1 MKEKILT
8 GIQWFDKNEKY
19 LLSAA
24 GILYVALT
32 ILSWCLLFKLS
43 DSMINEIAVI
53 GLSVIRKCVF
63 IVFGCTVA
71 NDIYHKRLD
80 WKLAGGFF
88 LLSVL
93 VTFFSKNAEP
103 VKMAFAILALSRL
116 PFQWTLRDFYNA
128 QRFILL
134 LVVVMAAL
142 GVIENALYDKERMR
156 FGLGFDSSSTSAV
169 LLFHILVFYECIR
182 SRKWTNSEVYLYVLS
197 IVLIYIATN
206 SRFIFIMSLLY
217 LAVIWIRPHIKKSR
231 KWTNSEV
238 YLYVLSIVLIYI
250 ATNSRF
256 IFIMSLL
263 YLAVIWI
270 RPHIKKEYWTNQ
282 WTKWIL
288 TVLPFAILAG
298 SLLLFA
304 IYDSHNTIWQSLN
317 GLFSDRFKYGHEA
330 LFKYGFTVF
339 GQPIVWSGNNYFNL
353 PVAYNYVDNS
363 YVKFILEFGV
373 VFALVYLGFI
383 SFGLWNFLKKGSYR
397 KIIAL
402 MFLVIMGTVESFLFM
417 LVFNPFLIYGFKMMN
432 DWVLKRT
439 AQRRLER
446 SL

>member
-1 MKEKILT
+1 MKEKIST

-19 LLSAA
+19 LLSVA

-43 DSMINEIAVI
+43 DSMVNEIAVI

-63 IVFGCTVA
+63 IVFGCTIA

-80 WKLAGGFF
+80 WRLAGGFF

-217 LAVIWIRPHIKKSR
+217 LA
-231 KWTNSEV
+231 
-238 YLYVLSIVLIYI
+238 
-250 ATNSRF
+250 A
-256 IFIMSLL
+256 
-263 YLAVIWI
+263 IWI

-288 TVLPFAILAG
+288 TVVPFAILAG

-373 VFALVYLGFI
+373 VFALIYLGFI

>member
-43 DSMINEIAVI
+43 DSMINEMAVI

-63 IVFGCTVA
+63 IVFGCTIA

-88 LLSVL
+88 SLSVL

-103 VKMAFAILALSRL
+103 VKMVFAILALSRL

-197 IVLIYIATN
+197 IMLIYIATN

-217 LAVIWIRPHIKKSR
+217 LAAIWIRPHIKK
-231 KWTNSEV
+231 K
-238 YLYVLSIVLIYI
+238 
-250 ATNSRF
+250 
-256 IFIMSLL
+256 
-263 YLAVIWI
+263 
-270 RPHIKKEYWTNQ
+270 YWTNQ
-282 WTKWIL
+282 WTKRIL

-317 GLFSDRFKYGHEA
+317 DLFSDRFKYGHEA
-330 LFKYGFTVF
+330 MFKYGFTVF

-383 SFGLWNFLKKGSYR
+383 SFGLWNFFKKGSYR

-402 MFLVIMGTVESFLFM
+402 TFLVIMGTVESFLFM

-432 DWVLKRT
+432 DWVMKRT

>member
-1 MKEKILT
+1 MLANTCQRKEAKMKEKIST

-19 LLSAA
+19 LLSVA

-43 DSMINEIAVI
+43 DSMVNEIAVI

-63 IVFGCTVA
+63 IVFGCTIA

-80 WKLAGGFF
+80 WRLAGGFF

-217 LAVIWIRPHIKKSR
+217 LA
-231 KWTNSEV
+231 
-238 YLYVLSIVLIYI
+238 
-250 ATNSRF
+250 A
-256 IFIMSLL
+256 
-263 YLAVIWI
+263 IWI

-288 TVLPFAILAG
+288 TVVPFAILAG

>member
-1 MKEKILT
+1 MKERFST

-80 WKLAGGFF
+80 WRLAGGFF

-217 LAVIWIRPHIKKSR
+217 LAVIWIRPHIKK
-231 KWTNSEV
+231 K
-238 YLYVLSIVLIYI
+238 
-250 ATNSRF
+250 
-256 IFIMSLL
+256 
-263 YLAVIWI
+263 
-270 RPHIKKEYWTNQ
+270 YWTNQ
-282 WTKWIL
+282 WTKRIL

-304 IYDSHNTIWQSLN
+304 IYDSHNTIWQALN
-317 GLFSDRFKYGHEA
+317 DLLSDRFKYGHEA

-383 SFGLWNFLKKGSYR
+383 SFGLWNFFKKGSYR

-402 MFLVIMGTVESFLFM
+402 TFLVIMGTVESFLFM

-432 DWVLKRT
+432 DWVVKRT

>member
-63 IVFGCTVA
+63 IVFGCTVV

-217 LAVIWIRPHIKKSR
+217 LAVIWIRPHIKK
-231 KWTNSEV
+231 K
-238 YLYVLSIVLIYI
+238 
-250 ATNSRF
+250 
-256 IFIMSLL
+256 
-263 YLAVIWI
+263 
-270 RPHIKKEYWTNQ
+270 YWTNQ
-282 WTKWIL
+282 WTKRIL

-304 IYDSHNTIWQSLN
+304 IYDSHNTIWQALN
-317 GLFSDRFKYGHEA
+317 DLLSDRFKYGHEA

-383 SFGLWNFLKKGSYR
+383 SFGLWNFFKKGSYR

-402 MFLVIMGTVESFLFM
+402 TFLVIMGTVESFLFM

-432 DWVLKRT
+432 DWVVKRT

>member
-1 MKEKILT
+1 MKEKIST

-19 LLSAA
+19 LLSVA

-43 DSMINEIAVI
+43 DSMVNEIAVV

-80 WKLAGGFF
+80 WRLAGGFF

-217 LAVIWIRPHIKKSR
+217 LAVIWIRPHIKK
-231 KWTNSEV
+231 K
-238 YLYVLSIVLIYI
+238 
-250 ATNSRF
+250 
-256 IFIMSLL
+256 
-263 YLAVIWI
+263 
-270 RPHIKKEYWTNQ
+270 YWTNQ
-282 WTKWIL
+282 WTKRIL

-304 IYDSHNTIWQSLN
+304 IYDSHNTIWQALN
-317 GLFSDRFKYGHEA
+317 DLLSDRFKYGHEA

-432 DWVLKRT
+432 DWVVKRT

>member
-1 MKEKILT
+1 MKHALNIR
-8 GIQWFDKNEKY
+8 IDWFDKNEKY
-19 LLSAA
+19 LLSVA

-43 DSMINEIAVI
+43 DSMVNEIAVI

-63 IVFGCTVA
+63 IVFGCTIA

-80 WKLAGGFF
+80 WRLAGGFF

-217 LAVIWIRPHIKKSR
+217 LA
-231 KWTNSEV
+231 
-238 YLYVLSIVLIYI
+238 
-250 ATNSRF
+250 A
-256 IFIMSLL
+256 
-263 YLAVIWI
+263 IWI

-288 TVLPFAILAG
+288 TVVPFAILAG

>member
-217 LAVIWIRPHIKKSR
+217 LAVIWIRPHIKK
-231 KWTNSEV
+231 
-238 YLYVLSIVLIYI
+238 
-250 ATNSRF
+250 
-256 IFIMSLL
+256 
-263 YLAVIWI
+263 
-270 RPHIKKEYWTNQ
+270 EYWTNQ